1 MERRR
6 SVRRMQAASLREIVN
21 MIGWVVARS
30 CTSVHQTIP
39 RSRALAASAG
49 GLQAVEPILIPRFG
63 ARVFRFDGHS
73 ARLAI
78 LRLADPSMMES
89 FRKRVREMA
98 PHASECHAVVFAANM
113 TLVRACY
120 ERADTLVLRD
130 AGVLQQT
137 VHIAAEAFRL
147 AALPLGILGRDA
159 CGAILPS
166 GSGVEGVGVM
176 LLGRRPAD

>member
-1 MERRR
+1 
-6 SVRRMQAASLREIVN
+6 

-30 CTSVHQTIP
+30 GASVHQAIP

-49 GLQAVEPILIPRFG
+49 GLHAVEPILVPRFG
-63 ARVFRFDGHS
+63 PRVFRFDGNS

-78 LRLADPSMMES
+78 LRSADPSMMNR
-89 FRKRVREMA
+89 FRERVKEMA
-98 PHASECHAVVFAANM
+98 PHASQCHVVVFAADM
-113 TLVRACY
+113 TLARACY

-130 AGVLQQT
+130 AGALQQT

-159 CGAILPS
+159 CRAIIPS
-166 GSGVEGVGVM
+166 GGGVEGVGVM
-176 LLGRRPAD
+176 LLGRQPAD